1 MYLKYILKCLGVAI
15 ASGWTVYEMDGIKE
29 SFLSVLSVTVLWG
42 LLFLAEIAYIK
53 YVAIRQFTKTK
64 QIIFLYNLF
73 SKIKKFIDF

>member
-1 MYLKYILKCLGVAI
+1 MYILRCLVVAI
-15 ASGWTVYEMDGIKE
+15 ASGWMVYEMDEIKE
-29 SFLSVLSVTVLWG
+29 RFLSVLTVTALWA

-53 YVAIRQFTKTK
+53 YVAIRQFTEIK